1 LGDRGHGL
9 RNRLRGRWCG
19 LSDWLRDG
27 RNRLGH
33 RRDRLGS
40 RLRDRRDGLRNRL
53 SDRLGDRGG
62 GTDLRRE

>member
-1 LGDRGHGL
+1 
-9 RNRLRGRWCG
+9 
-19 LSDWLRDG
+19 
-27 RNRLGH
+27 
-33 RRDRLGS
+33 LGS